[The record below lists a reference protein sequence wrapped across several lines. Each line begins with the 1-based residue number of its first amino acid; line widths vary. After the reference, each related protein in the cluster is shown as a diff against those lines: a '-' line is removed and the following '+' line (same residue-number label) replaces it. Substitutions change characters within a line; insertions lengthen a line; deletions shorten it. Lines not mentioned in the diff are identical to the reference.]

1 LPKLNRLNIKTQI
14 INKIKIPDMI
24 DQILYPESASPAS
37 PAVPLVASGAAES
50 DKKFN
55 ESVNGAVIDSAEDDS
70 AGKLIVVV
78 CCYLY
83 LLIFTNIIFYYYL
96 L

>member
-1 LPKLNRLNIKTQI
+1 
-14 INKIKIPDMI
+14 MI
-24 DQILYPESASPAS
+24 DQILYPESAS